1 MSYFLSKAVW
11 LAAQPLSLAFLAI
24 AIALL
29 CGLLRWRKGQTAFGL
44 IATLILFLALYT
56 SLGTVAL
63 QALEDRIA
71 RAELPA
77 GGPACLIVLGGSF
90 EAEVIASRG
99 GLETN
104 QAGDRFVEALR
115 LAQRYPQARILVSG
129 GDGSFSGAYEG
140 DAAVSA
146 RFFAGFGV
154 AAERLIQETT
164 SRTTFENV
172 QNTKALLDENR
183 LSNCLLL
190 TSAFHMPRA
199 VGLFRKIGID
209 VLPWPTDYRTSGR
222 ARLAFDFTQPS
233 ANAQLATTA
242 MREWTGLLAYY
253 LTGRTHRLLPQ

>member
-44 IATLILFLALYT
+44 IATLILFLSLYT

-63 QALEDRIA
+63 QTLEDRIA
-71 RAELPA
+71 RAELPS

-129 GDGSFSGAYEG
+129 GDGRLFLGDGIQNKILGRRRRRQGNAENGEKCAKPGAQG
-140 DAAVSA
+140 H
-146 RFFAGFGV
+146 RG
-154 AAERLIQETT
+154 
-164 SRTTFENV
+164 
-172 QNTKALLDENR
+172 
-183 LSNCLLL
+183 
-190 TSAFHMPRA
+190 AF
-199 VGLFRKIGID
+199 
-209 VLPWPTDYRTSGR
+209 
-222 ARLAFDFTQPS
+222 Q
-233 ANAQLATTA
+233 
-242 MREWTGLLAYY
+242 
-253 LTGRTHRLLPQ
+253 